1 MAKEEVFR
9 WRTNPNVIAR
19 YILDKHVPDG
29 SRVTLK
35 PNEACAIL
43 EQGRVVGVATQTEME
58 VNPKLGTL
66 SRIFGKK
73 SPSRAYL
80 FALLGPHEIML
91 KLEGRTSDNHDVK
104 GIAFVRA
111 SIDREAVPR
120 LLQLPAKGRTE
131 VTAGDLA
138 ARMEMEASQ
147 KVASEI
153 IANVDLA
160 TLRSDPDIDKDVE
173 ATLKIGLRATMES
186 LGMSME
192 AVWCTWNDTEAD
204 KILSMR
210 AELENMVAKNE
221 VMDAMQAEDAQ
232 RIINT
237 KLRQIELQHSM
248 QVADMSAQAKQ
259 AVAAELAQMAAQK
272 DVDQARWDTIRAQ
285 ELRNIDHAQEKAAM
299 VRQEEVQATA
309 HEMQMASMNI
319 EKESQVADFERSQ
332 RQKDFDMDNLQ
343 TQTALD
349 TEHQEQLRQ
358 VEIQQHQEDTKSE
371 RAMDMFAQVQEQK
384 SKRLEQ
390 QAEREQQRLGVQ
402 TEMSDKMVETL
413 GQIASGSDSSEVSL
427 EALKQLSELRKQDV
441 QASSEA
447 YVKDEASKGED
458 ENPKV

>member
-285 ELRNIDHAQEKAAM
+285 ELRNIDHAQE
-299 VRQEEVQATA
+299 
-309 HEMQMASMNI
+309 MQMASMNI